1 MAQLK
6 SHEYSSFLRREGTPY
21 RIILVYGPDR
31 GLVSERAAQVA
42 AKTGVD
48 LKDDFAVLKLEASDL
63 SGDPGRLA
71 DEFGAISLFGGDR
84 LVWIKNAGNER
95 ALIDSL
101 TALAE
106 TDPGSSHLLVE
117 AGDLKKGSGLRKLIE
132 NARSTLAI
140 PCYSDDASGF
150 QTLIDEELGGSGL
163 VVQGDARRRLT
174 QLLGGDRLA
183 SRNELK
189 KLALYC
195 HGTGTVTEEDVIDA
209 MGDVA
214 ALSVDDAIDAVFS
227 GDKLRLEAA
236 LERILSSKTSVFL
249 VLRGCI
255 VQFEQLDAM
264 RSLVENHHKQPAQA
278 IAEKGRGIHFK
289 RKPVVE
295 RALRHWHLKAIN
307 REMRRLYDAVLETR
321 RRPHLES
328 AIARQALLRTCL
340 LSR

>member
-6 SHEYSSFLRREGTPY
+6 SHEFPGFIRREGTPY

-31 GLVSERAAQVA
+31 GLVSERAGQIAGR
-42 AKTGVD
+42 TGVD
-48 LKDDFAVLKLEASDL
+48 LKDDFAVLRLEAGDL
-63 SGDPGRLA
+63 SSDPGRLA
-71 DEFGAISLFGGDR
+71 DEFSALSLFGGDR

-95 ALIDSL
+95 GLLDSL
-101 TALAE
+101 SALAE
-106 TDPGSSHLLVE
+106 TDPGSSHLLIE
-117 AGDLKKGSGLRKLIE
+117 AGDLKKGSGLRKLVE
-132 NARSTLAI
+132 NARSALAI
-140 PCYSDDASGF
+140 PCYPDDAGGIQS
-150 QTLIDEELGGSGL
+150 LIDEELGGVGL
-163 VVQGDARRRLT
+163 TIQNDARRRLS

-183 SRNELK
+183 SRNELR

-195 HGTGTVTEEDVIDA
+195 HGTGTVTEEDVIEA

-214 ALSVDDAIDAVFS
+214 ALSVDDAVDAVFS
-227 GDKLRLEAA
+227 GDAVRLEAS

-264 RSLVENHHKQPAQA
+264 RSLVDNHHRQPAQVLV
-278 IAEKGRGIHFK
+278 EKGRGIHFK
-289 RKPVVE
+289 RKPVIE
-295 RALRHWHLKAIN
+295 RALRHWRLDAIN
-307 REMRRLYDAVLETR
+307 REMRRLAEAVLETR